1 MNRQIHVFN
10 CEMDVSEQDF
20 SRAIRLI
27 LPEGHL
33 PEGFYQ

>member
-1 MNRQIHVFN
+1 MNHQIHVLN

-27 LPEGHL
+27 LSKGHL